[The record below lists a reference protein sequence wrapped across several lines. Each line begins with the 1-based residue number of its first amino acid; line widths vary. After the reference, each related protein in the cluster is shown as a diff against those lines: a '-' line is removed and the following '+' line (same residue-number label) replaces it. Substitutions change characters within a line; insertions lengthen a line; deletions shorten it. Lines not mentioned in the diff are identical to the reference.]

1 MAVIKTAESIAQDK
15 RIIGQR
21 IPAFVRQVSAVYRPY
36 ILPYVVQDMS
46 QLVYERFQ
54 AVMIDRFL

>member
-1 MAVIKTAESIAQDK
+1 MAVIKTAECIAQDK

-36 ILPYVVQDMS
+36 IFPYVVQDMR
-46 QLVYERFQ
+46 QLIYERFQ